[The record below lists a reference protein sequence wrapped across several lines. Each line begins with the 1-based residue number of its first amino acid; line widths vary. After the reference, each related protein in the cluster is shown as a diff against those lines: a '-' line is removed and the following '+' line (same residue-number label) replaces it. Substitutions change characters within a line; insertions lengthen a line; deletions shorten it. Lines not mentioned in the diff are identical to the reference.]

1 MTHMTSAVWT
11 SSNGSQ
17 CSKTFMRNSTITILT
32 AKREW
37 SAKSWKNPNTTE
49 TWPSNSNLDS
59 SKLPLCIFTSFFSY
73 VFILTSFL
81 NMPRFDEFLSKVCFY
96 DFLNKQRYQLALFQC
111 RLFFHKYAKT
121 CHSFSR
127 VFQVF
132 CFSKALPVDIFT
144 NVTFSFTDTPNTWKF
159 CLSPTIWGNSL
170 MNTLMPT
177 AVLRPKRVARNSS
190 NAPTLSRTLSRG
202 TWAETAF
209 KF

>member
-73 VFILTSFL
+73 YVFMFFKYASFW
-81 NMPRFDEFLSKVCFY
+81 RVFFSKLCFN
-96 DFLNKQRYQLALFQC
+96 DFLNKQRYQLAHFQC
-111 RLFFHKYAKT
+111 RLFFYKYAKYLPFIFHEFLKFFFLFQKRYQLT
-121 CHSFSR
+121 VLLMSPFLSQIRQILGSFVSPR
-127 VFQVF
+127 RYEGTPWWIPWCQQP
-132 CFSKALPVDIFT
+132 CWGPKGLRGILP
-144 NVTFSFTDTPNTWKF
+144 
-159 CLSPTIWGNSL
+159 
-170 MNTLMPT
+170 MP
-177 AVLRPKRVARNSS
+177 L
-190 NAPTLSRTLSRG
+190 LC
-202 TWAETAF
+202 
-209 KF
+209 